1 MRNYDEQIG
10 PKHLA
15 AILRVIVIMW
25 LLTIGTVGAVA
36 LDSPTGIYV
45 VLGVSTVWA
54 LWAVL
59 A

>member
-1 MRNYDEQIG
+1 MRNYDDQIG

-25 LLTIGTVGAVA
+25 LLTIGTVAAVA
-36 LDSPTGIYV
+36 LDNPAGILA
-45 VLGVSTVWA
+45 VLGISSIWA
-54 LWAVL
+54 TWAVL